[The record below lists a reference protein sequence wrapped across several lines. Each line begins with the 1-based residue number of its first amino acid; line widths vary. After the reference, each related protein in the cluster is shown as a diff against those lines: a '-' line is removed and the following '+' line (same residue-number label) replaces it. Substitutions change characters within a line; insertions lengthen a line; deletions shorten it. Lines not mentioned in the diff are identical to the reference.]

1 MSRLNFTDVI
11 VATVLPFTEAGA
23 IDWPSYTRLLEYCAT
38 PEGIG
43 AVFPNGHAGEGSALS
58 ADERIQ
64 VIEVT
69 REFVGPDVPLLAG
82 VIAYSTAE
90 AIAQAREAK
99 SAGADVAVL
108 FPLPAFAAGGTRT
121 PAAPL
126 AYVDAV
132 LEGADVPVGIFQF
145 PLASGLGYTT
155 ETLVAMAQR
164 PGVLLIKEGS
174 GTVQAYEDN
183 WRQVKAAA
191 PDVAIFPTNF
201 DWFLAQ
207 VAIGADGILS
217 GLASLT
223 PHLLIDLWRATEA
236 RDLDRM
242 RAVNDTLYPVV
253 RTIYGAPPLMDMH
266 TRIKAGLQHLGI
278 IESARPRP
286 PLLPVSDETAAA
298 VAKVVDGADLAR
310 HTARASERRRKRAS

>member
-1 MSRLNFTDVI
+1 MPRLNFTDVI
-11 VATVLPFTEAGA
+11 VATVLPFTDSGA

-38 PEGIG
+38 PDGIG

-58 ADERIQ
+58 AEERAR

-90 AIAQAREAK
+90 AITQAREAK

-132 LEGADVPVGIFQF
+132 LEGAGVPVGIFQF

-155 ETLVAMAQR
+155 ETLVAMAKR

-191 PDVAIFPTNF
+191 PEVAIFPTNF

-242 RAVNDTLYPVV
+242 RAVSDALYPVV

-266 TRIKAGLQHLGI
+266 TRIKAGLQHLDV

-298 VAKVVDGADLAR
+298 VAKVVDGAGLAR
-310 HTARASERRRKRAS
+310 HTAQAPGRVSKRAS

>member
-1 MSRLNFTDVI
+1 M
-11 VATVLPFTEAGA
+11 
-23 IDWPSYTRLLEYCAT
+23 
-38 PEGIG
+38 
-43 AVFPNGHAGEGSALS
+43 
-58 ADERIQ
+58 
-64 VIEVT
+64 
-69 REFVGPDVPLLAG
+69 
-82 VIAYSTAE
+82 
-90 AIAQAREAK
+90 AK
-99 SAGADVAVL
+99 
-108 FPLPAFAAGGTRT
+108 
-121 PAAPL
+121 
-126 AYVDAV
+126 
-132 LEGADVPVGIFQF
+132 
-145 PLASGLGYTT
+145 
-155 ETLVAMAQR
+155 R

-191 PDVAIFPTNF
+191 PEVAIFPTNF

-242 RAVNDTLYPVV
+242 RAVNDALYPLV

-266 TRIKAGLQHLGI
+266 TRIKAGLAHLGV

-298 VAKVVDGADLAR
+298 VARVVDGAGLAR
-310 HTARASERRRKRAS
+310 NAAQAPGAGRRRAS

>member
-11 VATVLPFTEAGA
+11 VATVLPFTDSGA
-23 IDWPSYTRLLEYCAT
+23 IDWPSYRRLLEYCAT
-38 PEGIG
+38 PDGIG

-69 REFVGPDVPLLAG
+69 RDFVGPDVPLLAG

-90 AIAQAREAK
+90 AITQARDAK

-155 ETLVAMAQR
+155 ETLVAMAKR

-191 PDVAIFPTNF
+191 EVAIFPTNF
-201 DWFLAQ
+201 GWFLAQ
-207 VAIGADGILS
+207 MAIGADGILS

-242 RAVNDTLYPVV
+242 RAVSDALYPVV

-266 TRIKAGLQHLGI
+266 TRIKAGLAHLGV

-298 VAKVVDGADLAR
+298 VANIADGAGLAR
-310 HTARASERRRKRAS
+310 HVTEMSAAGRRRAS